1 MRVTRHVTEN
11 RRSRGDLHIYIYKR
25 KRLYRRFSRRSLEFD
40 NSTLDPRIRGK
51 EKTFASRKPFE
62 EVVNDESQFR
72 NAGTHYGNAESWE
85 RDSSKEINGSWFEH
99 GRLRMEGD
107 YKLGLEAKQPKRV
120 HSTRQGIHTYTYIY
134 TRRCSPLIGQTS
146 VIRFAF

>member
-1 MRVTRHVTEN
+1 M
-11 RRSRGDLHIYIYKR
+11 
-25 KRLYRRFSRRSLEFD
+25 
-40 NSTLDPRIRGK
+40 
-51 EKTFASRKPFE
+51 
-62 EVVNDESQFR
+62 NDESQFR

-134 TRRCSPLIGQTS
+134 ILADARHLLAKHPSFVSRSKSPRRDTVFTCTYVLEMTRNRHLRDPP
-146 VIRFAF
+146 